1 MGSPPRALVIR
12 GRLASSAGARS
23 GDASTM
29 YLGSVPSSL
38 RIVAD
43 LRHVSPGK
51 DHGRVTEPI
60 SSSLLRDARHG
71 KFNCMPT
78 WCDYDVGGR
87 GCTRPVYG
95 KVRGCFQHAR
105 LKRDAV
111 WAALGKRNPG
121 MVVRLTWGNSRPQA
135 GRLVGADAVMSER
148 TAQQGAYNLSMWV
161 FAAASAVT
169 GVITLFLAI

>member
-1 MGSPPRALVIR
+1 MAKDSRRKSVYLLYLLGLAGVGYMVRHLYLSPILGTICVV
-12 GRLASSAGARS
+12 AGWIFLF
-23 GDASTM
+23 TIW
-29 YLGSVPSSL
+29 V
-38 RIVAD
+38 
-43 LRHVSPGK
+43 
-51 DHGRVTEPI
+51 
-60 SSSLLRDARHG
+60 LLI
-71 KFNCMPT
+71 MPT

-87 GCTRPVYG
+87 GCTRQVYG

-121 MVVRLTWGNSRPQA
+121 MAVRLTWGNSRPQP

-169 GVITLFLAI
+169 GVITLFLAICRWQ